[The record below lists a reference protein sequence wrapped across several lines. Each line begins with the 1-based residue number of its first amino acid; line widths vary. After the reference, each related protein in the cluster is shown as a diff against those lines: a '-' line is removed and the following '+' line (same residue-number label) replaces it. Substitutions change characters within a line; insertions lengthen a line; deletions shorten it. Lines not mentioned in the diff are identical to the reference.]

1 MLIAIDDQCM
11 VHEHSC
17 ILNLKYPTKIG
28 GAHFGGKTKRL
39 TPSRYRVWFGY
50 VDNIS
55 RDSGR
60 KRQFIGRNQAKK
72 RDSNYWLNIMCGY
85 KMYWFAGIHVRM
97 RLACKTDTP

>member
-60 KRQFIGRNQAKK
+60 FISVSDNLLVETRPKK
-72 RDSNYWLNIMCGY
+72 
-85 KMYWFAGIHVRM
+85 GIQIIG
-97 RLACKTDTP
+97 LT